1 MPSGT
6 RARRYRG
13 DRYWEKEQALTVKT
27 DKVRVSFY
35 LLAGKLQISGSWKDR
50 NSGKIS
56 FGRTAVLDTAVIGS
70 SPEALA
76 LLEAFVNAA
85 RS

>member
-1 MPSGT
+1 M
-6 RARRYRG
+6 
-13 DRYWEKEQALTVKT
+13 KT

-35 LLAGKLQISGSWKDR
+35 PLAGKLQISGSWKDR
-50 NSGKIS
+50 NSGRIT
-56 FGRTAVLDTAVIGS
+56 FGRTAVLDKGVVGS

-76 LLEAFVNAA
+76 LIDAFVKAA